1 MTSYSLQPGYT
12 YDKSSSQIWQ
22 VLKNFGEALLEEK
35 WMIKAELLE
44 SYTGRDNYQK
54 YQEEIDALI
63 EGMNKVGSGWTIKV
77 RDEARADDSYLFM
90 SASGGD
96 SYRVAKEILARIV
109 IELAVDC
116 LHGHGMNLTVNCS

>member
-63 EGMNKVGSGWTIKV
+63 EGMNKVGSGWTIKI
-77 RDEARADDSYLFM
+77 RDEARSEDSYLFM

-109 IELAVDC
+109 IELAMDC
-116 LHGHGMNLTVNCS
+116 LHGHSMNLTVNCS